1 MNILFNSSGIPLL
14 MQSTYIFGETTGTPQ
29 KEMKERA
36 RILAPYD
43 QSNASYIDIDG
54 VKVRPWGDG
63 NDFPQKAAEEIGNTS
78 VLNTGLKFLRNL
90 TLGQGIYPCRVD
102 GYDDD
107 GNELLKPVEDS
118 RVQAFIASRNVRRY
132 MEKVLRDYL
141 KFGNGA
147 VQFVPSAAA
156 NSFAGINPV
165 NALYRRYS
173 EMDGYGACKCIVSG
187 YWPQRP
193 DKGQYTRL
201 DVLSEYDPQMHA
213 EVLKFAGKMKDGFIM
228 PVRDSWSMM
237 TFTVCL
243 SGGPLTFVD
252 GWR

>member
-29 KEMKERA
+29 NEMKERT

-43 QSNASYIDIDG
+43 LSNVSYIDIDG
-54 VKVRPWGDG
+54 VKVRPWGDE

-90 TLGQGIYPCRVD
+90 TLGQGIYPCTVK
-102 GYDDD
+102 GYDND
-107 GNELLKPVEDS
+107 GNEILKPVTDS

-147 VQFVPSAAA
+147 VQFVPSAAG
-156 NSFAGINPV
+156 NSFAGVNPV

-173 EMDGYGACKCIVSG
+173 EVDEYGACKCIISG

-213 EVLKFAGKMKDGFIM
+213 EVLKFAGKVRDGFIM
-228 PVRDSWSMM
+228 PVRDSWSNDDLYGMPIWWPAY
-237 TFTVCL
+237 VC
-243 SGGPLTFVD
+243 G
-252 GWR
+252 